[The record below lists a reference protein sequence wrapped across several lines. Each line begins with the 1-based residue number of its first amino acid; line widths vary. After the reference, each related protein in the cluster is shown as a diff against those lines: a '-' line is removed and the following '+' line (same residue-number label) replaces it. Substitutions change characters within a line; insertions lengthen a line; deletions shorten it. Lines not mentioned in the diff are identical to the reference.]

1 MEKDTFEAELK
12 ASGYNNIE
20 TKVLEPKPPNTAHA
34 HDYDIYGL
42 VTDGTF
48 VVWLDNEPPPSK
60 PARSLQ
66 SRRVKCMQK
75 KSGKTARAFWSAA
88 NSAPLQGD

>member
-1 MEKDTFEAELK
+1 LT

-42 VTDGTF
+42 VTEGTF
-48 VVWLDNEPPPSK
+48 IVWLDREPATFKAGQVFAGP
-60 PARSLQ
+60 
-66 SRRVKCMQK
+66 
-75 KSGKTARAFWSAA
+75 GW
-88 NSAPLQGD
+88 

>member
-42 VTDGTF
+42 VTEGTF
-48 VVWLDNEPPPSK
+48 IVWLDSEPATFK
-60 PARSLQ
+60 AGQVFAVPA
-66 SRRVKCMQK
+66 
-75 KSGKTARAFWSAA
+75 GKMHAEEVGEDGARI
-88 NSAPLQGD
+88 LVGRK